1 MNYQESLDYLYS
13 LARLGIKL
21 GLENTK
27 RLLDHFGNPQLKT
40 PTIHIAGTNGKGSTA
55 AYVESIL
62 RASGYRVG
70 LYTSPHILD
79 FRERIQVDRQL
90 IAPEEMIHWIATVKE
105 ASEKLKISPTFFEFS
120 TLMAFL
126 HFDRQETDWNVVEVG
141 MGGRLDS
148 TNLCQGKVCII
159 TPISRDHESSLG
171 TDLSQIAREKAA
183 IIKHPCTVVSGSQE
197 KEVIQVIQDQSQTHK
212 SSLLQLGQ
220 DFHVDIQSHSLQGQV
235 FDFNGP
241 EIWYKGLEIT
251 LAGRHQS
258 FNAGLAVAACTA
270 LADPSVTEQTIRQGL
285 KSADWSGRMEMCGTN
300 PSLILDGAHNL
311 DSFKKLTAFLSE
323 FFSDKR
329 KIWVL
334 GIMKDKPLAELTA
347 SIEDFADH
355 IIATQPK
362 NDRSIP
368 PEQIRK
374 AFTNFTKPIDLAN
387 EIPLAL
393 DRAYQVAGPEDL
405 IVVTGSLFTIA
416 EAKQVIDNQTY
427 NS

>member
-13 LARLGIKL
+13 LTRLGIKL
-21 GLENTK
+21 GLENTM
-27 RLLDHFGNPQLKT
+27 RLLDYFGNPQLKT

-55 AYVESIL
+55 AFVESIL

-79 FRERIQVDRQL
+79 FRERIQVNRQL
-90 IAPEEMIHWIATVKE
+90 IAPEEITRWVATLKQ
-105 ASEKLKISPTFFEFS
+105 ASEKLKLSPTFFEFS

-126 HFDRQETDWNVVEVG
+126 HFDRQETGWNVVEVG

-148 TNLCQGKVCII
+148 TNLCQGNVCIL

-171 TDLSQIAREKAA
+171 TRLSQIAREKAA
-183 IIKHPCTVVSGSQE
+183 IIKHPCTVISGSQE
-197 KEVIQVIQDQSQTHK
+197 KEVIQVIQDQCRDHK
-212 SSLLQLGQ
+212 ASLLQLGE
-220 DFHVDIQSHSLQGQV
+220 DFQVDIQSHSLERQV

-241 EIWYKGLEIT
+241 EIWYKGLEIA

-258 FNAGLAVAACTA
+258 VNAGLAVAACTA
-270 LADPSVTEQTIRQGL
+270 LADPLVTEQTIRQGL
-285 KSADWSGRMEMCGTN
+285 KSADWSGRMEICGTN
-300 PSLILDGAHNL
+300 PSLVLDGAHNL

-323 FFSDKR
+323 FYPHKR

-334 GIMKDKPLAELTA
+334 GIMKDKPLAEITSLI
-347 SIEDFADH
+347 SDYADY
-355 IIATQPK
+355 IVATQPK
-362 NDRSIP
+362 SDRSTP

-374 AFTNFTKPIDLAN
+374 TFTNFTKPIDLAD

-393 DRAYQVAGPEDL
+393 DRAYQVAGPNDL
-405 IVVTGSLFTIA
+405 IVVTGSLFTVA